1 MKEYYLKNKE
11 ENKQKQK
18 EYYLKKKLEKEQII
32 WFILYFIIIIK

>member
-1 MKEYYLKNKE
+1 LKEYYLKNKE

-32 WFILYFIIIIK
+32 